1 MWQKIKD
8 FFRELLYKV
17 IYFFGWC
24 GFQLLYGVGH
34 RYRVHR
40 RDRKKALKGR
50 KQGVLIVANHAS
62 FLDPGIVGIIF
73 FHRIWYLARQS
84 LFDNKSFA
92 WLITAVGALPISRE
106 KLDLATLRQVKTYI
120 EKGRDVLLFPEGTRT
135 EDGELQPGQ
144 AGVGFF
150 ADKVKADILPV
161 YVKGSFESW
170 PKGGKYHFAKLD
182 SIVGELIPYEYWQT
196 LPQGRERY
204 QMIADGIMEK
214 MAELKKELEEIKK

>member
-1 MWQKIKD
+1 MWQKTKD
-8 FFRELLYKV
+8 FFTNILDKV

-24 GFQLLYGVGH
+24 GFRLLFCIGH
-34 RYRVHR
+34 RYRIHR
-40 RDRKKALKGR
+40 TDRKKALKGR
-50 KQGVLIVANHAS
+50 KQGVLVVANHAS

-84 LFDNKSFA
+84 LFENKSFA

-120 EKGRDVLLFPEGTRT
+120 EAGRDVLLFPEGTRT
-135 EDGELQPGQ
+135 DDGELQPGQ

-161 YVKGSFESW
+161 YVKGSFEYCG
-170 PKGGKYHFAKLD
+170 KGFVDKCDCICGQ
-182 SIVGELIPYEYWQT
+182 SEE
-196 LPQGRERY
+196 REFVVHY
-204 QMIADGIMEK
+204 AD
-214 MAELKKELEEIKK
+214 L

>member
-1 MWQKIKD
+1 MWKKTKD
-8 FFRELLYKV
+8 FFTNLLYKV

-24 GFQLLYGVGH
+24 GFRLLFCVGH
-34 RYRVHR
+34 RYRIHR
-40 RDRKKALKGR
+40 TDRKKVLKGR

-84 LFDNKSFA
+84 LFENKSFA

-106 KLDLATLRQVKTYI
+106 KLDLATLRQVKAFI
-120 EKGRDVLLFPEGTRT
+120 EEGRDVLLFPEGTRT
-135 EDGELQPGQ
+135 DDGELQEGQ

-161 YVKGSFESW
+161 YVKGSFESG
-170 PKGGKYHFAKLD
+170 PKSGEYHFAKLD
-182 SIVGELIPYEYWQT
+182 SIVGDLIPYEHWQT
-196 LPQGRERY
+196 LPSGRERY
-204 QMIADGIMEK
+204 QLIANGIMEK
-214 MAELKKELEEIKK
+214 LAELKKELEEIKK

>member
-1 MWQKIKD
+1 MWQKTKD
-8 FFRELLYKV
+8 FFTNILDKV

-24 GFQLLYGVGH
+24 GFRLLFCVGH
-34 RYRVHR
+34 RYRIHR
-40 RDRKKALKGR
+40 TDRKKALKGR
-50 KQGVLIVANHAS
+50 KQGVLVVANHAS

-84 LFDNKSFA
+84 LFENKSFA

-120 EKGRDVLLFPEGTRT
+120 EQGRDVLLFPEGTRT
-135 EDGELQPGQ
+135 DDGELQEGQ

-161 YVKGSFESW
+161 YVKGSFESC
-170 PKGGKYHFAKLD
+170 PKSGEYHVAKLD
-182 SIVGELIPYEYWQT
+182 SIVGDLIPYEHWQT
-196 LPQGRERY
+196 LPSGRERY
-204 QMIADGIMEK
+204 QLIANGIMEK
-214 MAELKKELEEIKK
+214 LAELKKELEEIKK

>member
-1 MWQKIKD
+1 MWKKTKD
-8 FFRELLYKV
+8 FFTNLLYKV

-24 GFQLLYGVGH
+24 GFRLLFCVGH
-34 RYRVHR
+34 RYRIHR
-40 RDRKKALKGR
+40 TDRKKVLKGR

-84 LFDNKSFA
+84 LFENKSFA

-120 EKGRDVLLFPEGTRT
+120 EEGRDVLLFPEGTRT
-135 EDGELQPGQ
+135 DDGELQEGQ

-170 PKGGKYHFAKLD
+170 PKSGEYHFAKLD
-182 SIVGELIPYEYWQT
+182 SIVGDLIPYEHWQT
-196 LPQGRERY
+196 LPASRERY
-204 QMIADGIMEK
+204 QLIANGIMEK
-214 MAELKKELEEIKK
+214 LAELKKELEEIRK